1 MIKVRKMFLARSE
14 SPEEWKA
21 VSLAIST
28 LVEEATF
35 EATPQ
40 GINFRGMDPS
50 HIALIDLNWPNTAFE
65 KYECSEPIK
74 IGVKIEDLVK
84 FIKRAS
90 SKDKVELEMKE
101 NALLIKLFNSY
112 KREYLLHLIEPYST
126 STPLPKIP
134 LNSKIVIK
142 TKALEKL
149 LDDIQVVSETVTLTT
164 TRDQLL
170 LEGQG
175 DAGVAKVIVDKTNE
189 DLISID
195 TKEESSSTY
204 SLSHLVDVIS
214 ALSAVSENVTLEYSS
229 KMPIKLNFK
238 IGPYGIDLN
247 YYLAPRIE

>member
-1 MIKVRKMFLARSE
+1 
-14 SPEEWKA
+14 
-21 VSLAIST
+21 
-28 LVEEATF
+28 
-35 EATPQ
+35 
-40 GINFRGMDPS
+40 
-50 HIALIDLNWPNTAFE
+50 
-65 KYECSEPIK
+65 
-74 IGVKIEDLVK
+74 
-84 FIKRAS
+84 
-90 SKDKVELEMKE
+90 
-101 NALLIKLFNSY
+101 
-112 KREYLLHLIEPYST
+112 
-126 STPLPKIP
+126 
-134 LNSKIVIK
+134 VIK

-164 TRDQLL
+164 TKDQLL

-195 TKEESSSTY
+195 IKEESSSTY